1 MMIAIWTQYKFI
13 LSQSLT
19 SIESITIPIYIGTTN
34 YPPLPIINAANE
46 IINSR
51 HSFPRY
57 LSSLLVGAT
66 FLSSGTFD
74 LP

>member
-1 MMIAIWTQYKFI
+1 MTM
-13 LSQSLT
+13 
-19 SIESITIPIYIGTTN
+19 PIYIGTTN
-34 YPPLPIINAANE
+34 YPPLPIINVKNE
-46 IINSR
+46 TINSR

-66 FLSSGTFD
+66 FLAKGTLD